1 MQYLTLAN
9 GSKMPILG
17 YGVFQIEPK
26 KTQRCVEDALSEG
39 YRLIDT
45 AAIYDNEEAVGS
57 AIKAS
62 KIKREE
68 LFITTKLWVDKTSE
82 KLVRKSFEESL
93 KKLGLDYIDLYL
105 IHQPLNDTYGAWRAM
120 NEIYKE
126 GLSKA
131 IGVSNFYPDRLMDFC
146 LHNEIKPMLNQVECH
161 PFHQQNLAQSSMNK
175 LGVAMQAWA
184 PFAEGFN
191 NLFGNITLQQVGAK
205 HGKSV
210 AQVVLRW
217 LIERE
222 IAVIP
227 KTLSKDRMKQNFN
240 IFDFNLDNEDKE
252 KIASLALNPYQIL
265 NHHDIDRV
273 KFLSGSLNKY

>member
-1 MQYLTLAN
+1 MEYFK
-9 GSKMPILG
+9 SIL
-17 YGVFQIEPK
+17 K
-26 KTQRCVEDALSEG
+26 KPQACVEDALSVG

-45 AAIYDNEEAVGS
+45 ASIYNNEEAVGS

-62 KIKREE
+62 GIKREE
-68 LFITTKLWVDKTSE
+68 LFITTKLWVDKTNE
-82 KLVRKSFEESL
+82 KLAKKAFEESL

-105 IHQPLNDTYGAWRAM
+105 IHQPFNDTYGAWRVM
-120 NEIYKE
+120 SEIYKE

-131 IGVSNFYPDRLMDFC
+131 IGVSNFYPDRLVDFC

-161 PFHQQNLAQSSMNK
+161 PFHQQNSAQNTMNK
-175 LGVAMQAWA
+175 LGIIMQAWA
-184 PFAEGFN
+184 SFAEGHN
-191 NLFGNITLQQVGAK
+191 NLFNNITLQQIGAK

-240 IFDFNLDNEDKE
+240 VFDFSLDTQDKE
-252 KIASLALNPYQIL
+252 KIASLASNAYQIS
-265 NHHDIDRV
+265 NHHDTERV
-273 KFLSGSLNKY
+273 SFLSRLNKY